1 MPRRQPVAS
10 RAIAWWA
17 DQMAVLAYVGLC
29 TAVGVA
35 LIVLAPFSRPMRP
48 PQPRPTLRLVSSNG
62 RPVQAEGGRR

>member
-1 MPRRQPVAS
+1 MPSRQPMAS

-35 LIVLAPFSRPMRP
+35 LIVLGPFSRPMRAPKHRP
-48 PQPRPTLRLVSSNG
+48 PLRLVSSDG
-62 RPVQAEGGRR
+62 RLVQMDGARR